1 MSTIKNPTRFAELE
15 YCLQGYFDG
24 KLAPVMKQVR
34 DELTHKQLEERG
46 RYQSS
51 LAGVLASANPYV
63 NNTEFVLKQT
73 GKWNSKT
80 TEDYLA
86 MCNQKIWKDKNIVKD
101 LALLAGEWR
110 NAVVK
115 EIGRSKYDALSKACG
130 EDLAYAYVAQRM
142 EDLMIGKLVKDNTPK
157 STMDYILRK
166 AAQNSIWG
174 LQEEL
179 MKSPLTAEIEARG
192 EKAYKPSKTEK
203 FAGRAT
209 ASVMDA
215 VTMGG
220 IGSWKSLATLVGS
233 DMALGYVLD
242 SKKGNAEQRKEQ
254 VMELSISKG
263 VFGQNGNA
271 FTGFRSQ
278 AKKVNAT
285 DNGYVKTLNSKFHN
299 KIHIPQKAFT
309 PMAWTDN
316 SLSFLSK
323 KSKIKFPF
331 QKEQE
336 KRNDPKYKNV
346 PLIVAPGK
354 EDAYLEEKAKH
365 DAAKVAE
372 AERIIKERNE
382 TEALQ
387 EDAEQQQS
395 EDTQQ
400 EQPERDNS
408 NGWEGLL
415 KNFGLNGFSDIG
427 NNLGYV
433 IAMLPDILVGLFTG
447 KTQSLGLKDNMM
459 PIAAILAGMFVK
471 NPLLKMTL
479 IGMGGTNLL
488 NKAGHEALANKR
500 ESNDGNAV
508 SYDNTTSQA
517 VQYKSYPDEPLNPRI
532 ANPVL
537 QGNCLVATIDRVPY
551 TIQLPEHVV
560 GAYQAGALPLNTLA
574 NAVLAK
580 SDQMRQMA
588 EHNYGEQEVR
598 SVRNEAMEN
607 AEQREVIQRSR

>member
-233 DMALGYVLD
+233 DMALGYILD
-242 SKKGNAEQRKEQ
+242 SKKGNGEQRKEQ
-254 VMELSISKG
+254 AMELSISKG

-285 DNGYVKTLNSKFHN
+285 DNGYVKTLNSKLHN

-309 PMAWTDN
+309 HMAWTDN
-316 SLSFLSK
+316 SF
-323 KSKIKFPF
+323 KFPF

-365 DAAKVAE
+365 DAAKIAE

-408 NGWEGLL
+408 NGWDGLL
-415 KNFGLNGFSDIG
+415 KNFGLDGFGDIG

-433 IAMLPDILVGLFTG
+433 IAMLPDILVGMFTG

-459 PIAAILAGMFVK
+459 PIAAVLAGMFVK

-479 IGMGGTNLL
+479 IGMGGANLL
-488 NKAGHEALANKR
+488 NKAGHEALANKQ
-500 ESNDGNAV
+500 EGNKSNVALGSNTNAV
-508 SYDNTTSQA
+508 R
-517 VQYKSYPDEPLNPRI
+517 YKSYPDEPLNPRI
-532 ANPVL
+532 TNPVL
-537 QGNCLVATIDRVPY
+537 QGNCLVVTIDKVPY

-574 NAVLAK
+574 NSILAK
-580 SDQMRQMA
+580 SDQMRLVA
-588 EHNYGEQEVR
+588 GRNYGEHE
-598 SVRNEAMEN
+598 VRNEAMEN
-607 AEQREVIQRSR
+607 AEQREIIQRSR

>member
-1 MSTIKNPTRFAELE
+1 MNTINNPIRFAELE
-15 YCLQGYFDG
+15 YCLQSYFDG
-24 KLAPVMKQVR
+24 KLVPKMKQVQDTLANKQV
-34 DELTHKQLEERG
+34 DEKG

-51 LAGVLASANPYV
+51 LAGFFASVNPYAD
-63 NNTEFVLKQT
+63 NTDYVLKHT

-86 MCNQKIWKDKNIVKD
+86 MCNQKIWKDKLIVKD
-101 LALLAGEWR
+101 LATIAGEWR

-130 EDLAYAYVAQRM
+130 EDLAYAYIAQRM
-142 EDLMIGKLVKDNTPK
+142 ENLMIGKLVKDNTPK

-166 AAQNSIWG
+166 AAQDSIWG

-203 FAGRAT
+203 FAGKAT
-209 ASVMDA
+209 ASVVDA

-220 IGSWKSLATLVGS
+220 IGSWKSLATFVGS
-233 DMALGYVLD
+233 DMALGYALD
-242 SKKGNAEQRKEQ
+242 TKNGNTEHRKEQ
-254 VMELSISKG
+254 AMELSISKS
-263 VFGQNGNA
+263 VFGQSGNA
-271 FTGFRSQ
+271 FASFRSQ

-285 DNGYVKTLNSKFHN
+285 DNGYLKSINSKLNN
-299 KIHIPQKAFT
+299 KIHIPQKAIT
-309 PMAWTDN
+309 RMAWTDN
-316 SLSFLSK
+316 SY
-323 KSKIKFPF
+323 KFPF
-331 QKEQE
+331 LQEQE
-336 KRNDPKYKNV
+336 KRNNPKYKDV

-354 EDAYLEEKAKH
+354 EDAYLKDKAKNE
-365 DAAKVAE
+365 AAKVAE
-372 AERIIKERNE
+372 AERIIKEKNE

-408 NGWEGLL
+408 NGWDGLL
-415 KNFGLNGFSDIG
+415 KNFGLDGFGDIG

-433 IAMLPDILVGLFTG
+433 IAMLPDILVGMFTG

-459 PIAAILAGMFVK
+459 PIASILAGMFVK

-479 IGMGGTNLL
+479 IGMGGANLL
-488 NKAGHEALANKR
+488 NKAGHEALANKQ
-500 ESNDGNAV
+500 EGNKSNVALGSNTNAV
-508 SYDNTTSQA
+508 R
-517 VQYKSYPDEPLNPRI
+517 YKSYPDEPLNPRI
-532 ANPVL
+532 TNPVL
-537 QGNCLVATIDRVPY
+537 QGNCLVATIDKVPY

-574 NAVLAK
+574 NSILAK
-580 SDQMRQMA
+580 SDQMRLVA
-588 EHNYGEQEVR
+588 GRSYGEHE
-598 SVRNEAMEN
+598 VRNEAMEN
-607 AEQREVIQRSR
+607 AEQREIIQRSR

>member
-209 ASVMDA
+209 ASVVDA

-233 DMALGYVLD
+233 DMALGYILD
-242 SKKGNAEQRKEQ
+242 SKKGNGEQRKEQ
-254 VMELSISKG
+254 AMELSISKG

-285 DNGYVKTLNSKFHN
+285 DNGYVKTLNSKLHN

-316 SLSFLSK
+316 S
-323 KSKIKFPF
+323 IKFPF

-372 AERIIKERNE
+372 AERIIQEKKDAEAQQTE
-382 TEALQ
+382 T
-387 EDAEQQQS
+387 DEQQQAQS
-395 EDTQQ
+395 EEEQQ
-400 EQPERDNS
+400 EQPENDNS

-415 KNFGLNGFSDIG
+415 KNFGLDGFSDIG

-479 IGMGGTNLL
+479 IGMGGANLL
-488 NKAGHEALANKR
+488 NKAGHEALANKQ
-500 ESNDGNAV
+500 EGNDGNAV
-508 SYDNTTSQA
+508 SYGNTTAQA

-580 SDQMRQMA
+580 SDQTRQMA
-588 EHNYGEQEVR
+588 ERNYGEQEVR
-598 SVRNEAMEN
+598 NVRNEAMEN
-607 AEQREVIQRSR
+607 AELREVIQRSR

>member
-209 ASVMDA
+209 ASVVDA

-233 DMALGYVLD
+233 DMALGYILD
-242 SKKGNAEQRKEQ
+242 SKKGNGEQRKEQ
-254 VMELSISKG
+254 AMELSISKG

-285 DNGYVKTLNSKFHN
+285 DNGYVKTLNSKLHN

-309 PMAWTDN
+309 HMAWTDN
-316 SLSFLSK
+316 SF
-323 KSKIKFPF
+323 KFPF

-365 DAAKVAE
+365 DAAKIAE
-372 AERIIKERNE
+372 AERIIQEKKEAEAQQTE
-382 TEALQ
+382 T
-387 EDAEQQQS
+387 DEQQQVQS
-395 EDTQQ
+395 EEELQ
-400 EQPERDNS
+400 EQPENDNS

-479 IGMGGTNLL
+479 IGMGGANLL
-488 NKAGHEALANKR
+488 NKAGHEALANKQ
-500 ESNDGNAV
+500 EGNDGNAV
-508 SYDNTTSQA
+508 SYGNTTAQA

-537 QGNCLVATIDRVPY
+537 QGNCLVTTIDRVPY

-580 SDQMRQMA
+580 SDQTRQMA
-588 EHNYGEQEVR
+588 ERNYGEQEVR
-598 SVRNEAMEN
+598 NVRNEAMEN
-607 AEQREVIQRSR
+607 AELREVIQRSR

>member
-34 DELTHKQLEERG
+34 DDLTHKQLEERG

-242 SKKGNAEQRKEQ
+242 SKKGNGEQRKEQ
-254 VMELSISKG
+254 AMELSISKG

-285 DNGYVKTLNSKFHN
+285 DNGYVKTLNSKLHN

-316 SLSFLSK
+316 S
-323 KSKIKFPF
+323 IKFPF

-372 AERIIKERNE
+372 AERIIQEKKDAEAQQTE
-382 TEALQ
+382 T
-387 EDAEQQQS
+387 DEQQQAQS
-395 EDTQQ
+395 EEEQQ
-400 EQPERDNS
+400 EQPENDNS

-415 KNFGLNGFSDIG
+415 KNFGLDGFSDIG

-479 IGMGGTNLL
+479 IGMGGANLL
-488 NKAGHEALANKR
+488 NKAGHEALANKQ
-500 ESNDGNAV
+500 EGNDGNAV

-532 ANPVL
+532 VNPVL

-588 EHNYGEQEVR
+588 ERNYGEQEVR
-598 SVRNEAMEN
+598 NVRNEAMEN

>member
-34 DELTHKQLEERG
+34 DDLTHKQLEERG

-51 LAGVLASANPYV
+51 LAGVLASANPYAG
-63 NNTEFVLKQT
+63 NTDFVLKQT

-80 TEDYLA
+80 TEDYLE

-101 LALLAGEWR
+101 LATIAGEWR

-157 STMDYILRK
+157 STMDYIVRK

-179 MKSPLTAEIEARG
+179 MKSPLTVEIEARG

-209 ASVMDA
+209 ASVVDA

-233 DMALGYVLD
+233 DMALGYILD

-254 VMELSISKG
+254 AMELSISKG

-285 DNGYVKTLNSKFHN
+285 DNGYVKTLNSKLHN
-299 KIHIPQKAFT
+299 KIHILQKAFT

-316 SLSFLSK
+316 SF
-323 KSKIKFPF
+323 KFPF

-447 KTQSLGLKDNMM
+447 KTQSLGLKNNMM

-479 IGMGGTNLL
+479 IGMGGANLL

-500 ESNDGNAV
+500 EGNDGNAV
-508 SYDNTTSQA
+508 SYGNTTAQA

-560 GAYQAGALPLNTLA
+560 GAYQAGALPLNTIA

-588 EHNYGEQEVR
+588 ERNYGEQEVR
-598 SVRNEAMEN
+598 NVRNEAMEN

>member
-15 YCLQGYFDG
+15 YCLQGYFDC

-34 DELTHKQLEERG
+34 DDLTHKQLEERG

-51 LAGVLASANPYV
+51 LAGALASANPYAD
-63 NNTEFVLKQT
+63 NTDFVLKQT

-80 TEDYLA
+80 TEDYLE

-101 LALLAGEWR
+101 LTTIAGEWR

-209 ASVMDA
+209 ASVVDA

-233 DMALGYVLD
+233 DMALGYILD
-242 SKKGNAEQRKEQ
+242 SKKRNGEQRKEQ
-254 VMELSISKG
+254 AMELSISKG

-285 DNGYVKTLNSKFHN
+285 DNGYVKTLNSKLHN

-316 SLSFLSK
+316 SF
-323 KSKIKFPF
+323 KFPF

-479 IGMGGTNLL
+479 IGMGGANLL

-508 SYDNTTSQA
+508 SYDNTTAQA

-560 GAYQAGALPLNTLA
+560 GAYQAGALPLNTIA

>member
-101 LALLAGEWR
+101 LATIAGEWR

-179 MKSPLTAEIEARG
+179 MKSPLTVEIEARG

-233 DMALGYVLD
+233 DMALGYILD
-242 SKKGNAEQRKEQ
+242 SKKGNGEQRKEQ
-254 VMELSISKG
+254 AMELSISKG

-285 DNGYVKTLNSKFHN
+285 DNGYVKTLNSKLHN

-316 SLSFLSK
+316 SF
-323 KSKIKFPF
+323 KFPF

-354 EDAYLEEKAKH
+354 EDAYLKEKAKH
-365 DAAKVAE
+365 DAAKVSE
-372 AERIIKERNE
+372 AERIIQEKKEEEAQQTE
-382 TEALQ
+382 T
-387 EDAEQQQS
+387 DEQQQAQS
-395 EDTQQ
+395 EEELQ
-400 EQPERDNS
+400 EQPENDNS

-479 IGMGGTNLL
+479 IGMGGANLL

-508 SYDNTTSQA
+508 SYGNTTAQT

-588 EHNYGEQEVR
+588 ERNYGEQEVR
-598 SVRNEAMEN
+598 NVRNEAMEN

>member
-34 DELTHKQLEERG
+34 DDLTHKQLEERG

-51 LAGVLASANPYV
+51 LAGVLASTNPYAD
-63 NNTEFVLKQT
+63 NTEFVLKQT

-80 TEDYLA
+80 TEDYLE

-101 LALLAGEWR
+101 LAILAGEWR
-110 NAVVK
+110 NAVVQ
-115 EIGRSKYDALSKACG
+115 EVGRTKYDALSKACG

-174 LQEEL
+174 MQEEL
-179 MKSPLTAEIEARG
+179 LKSPLTAEIEARG

-209 ASVMDA
+209 ASVVDA

-220 IGSWKSLATLVGS
+220 IGSWKSLATFVGS

-242 SKKGNAEQRKEQ
+242 TKKGNGEQRKEQ
-254 VMELSISKG
+254 AMELSISKG
-263 VFGQNGNA
+263 IFGQNGNA
-271 FTGFRSQ
+271 FTCFRSQ

-285 DNGYVKTLNSKFHN
+285 DNGYVKTLNSKLHN

-309 PMAWTDN
+309 PMEWTDN
-316 SLSFLSK
+316 SF
-323 KSKIKFPF
+323 KFPF

-372 AERIIKERNE
+372 AERIIQEKEEAQQTE
-382 TEALQ
+382 T
-387 EDAEQQQS
+387 DEQQQAQS
-395 EDTQQ
+395 EEELQ
-400 EQPERDNS
+400 EQPENDNS

-433 IAMLPDILVGLFTG
+433 IAMLPDILVGMFTG
-447 KTQSLGLKDNMM
+447 KTQSLGLKANMM

-479 IGMGGTNLL
+479 IGMGGANLL

-500 ESNDGNAV
+500 EGNDGIAI
-508 SYDNTTSQA
+508 SYGNTTAQA
-517 VQYKSYPDEPLNPRI
+517 VQYKSYPDQPLNPRI

-580 SDQMRQMA
+580 NDQMRQMA
-588 EHNYGEQEVR
+588 ERNYGEQEVR

>member
-34 DELTHKQLEERG
+34 DDLTHKQLEERG

-51 LAGVLASANPYV
+51 LAGVLASANPYAD
-63 NNTEFVLKQT
+63 NTDFVLKQT

-86 MCNQKIWKDKNIVKD
+86 MCNEKIWKDKAIVKD
-101 LALLAGEWR
+101 LATVAGEWR

-142 EDLMIGKLVKDNTPK
+142 EDLMVNKLVKDNTPK
-157 STMDYILRK
+157 STMDYIMRK
-166 AAQNSIWG
+166 AAQSCIWG

-179 MKSPLTAEIEARG
+179 LKSPLTAEIEARG
-192 EKAYKPSKTEK
+192 EKAYKPSKAET
-203 FAGRAT
+203 FAGKAT
-209 ASVMDA
+209 ASVVDA
-215 VTMGG
+215 VTLGG

-242 SKKGNAEQRKEQ
+242 AKNGNAEQRKEQ
-254 VMELSISKG
+254 AMELSISKG

-285 DNGYVKTLNSKFHN
+285 DNGYLKTLNSRLHN
-299 KIHIPQKAFT
+299 KIHIPQKAIM

-316 SLSFLSK
+316 SY
-323 KSKIKFPF
+323 KFPF
-331 QKEQE
+331 LQEQE
-336 KRNDPKYKNV
+336 KRKDPKYKDV

-372 AERIIKERNE
+372 AERIIQEKKEAE
-382 TEALQ
+382 MQQTEDGGQQPQ
-387 EDAEQQQS
+387 EEM
-395 EDTQQ
+395 Q
-400 EQPERDNS
+400 EQPEHDNS

-415 KNFGLNGFSDIG
+415 KNFGLDGFSDIG

-479 IGMGGTNLL
+479 IGMGGANLL

-500 ESNDGNAV
+500 EGDCGNAV
-508 SYDNTTSQA
+508 SYINNHVNATHS
-517 VQYKSYPDEPLNPRI
+517 VQYKVYPDEPLNPRI

-537 QGNCLVATIDRVPY
+537 QGNCLVATIDSVPC

-580 SDQMRQMA
+580 SDQMRQVA
-588 EHNYGEQEVR
+588 ERNYGEHEVR
-598 SVRNEAMEN
+598 RMRNEAMEN
-607 AEQREVIQRSR
+607 AEQREVIQRAR

>member
-34 DELTHKQLEERG
+34 DDLTHKQLEERG

-63 NNTEFVLKQT
+63 DNTEFVLKQT

-115 EIGRSKYDALSKACG
+115 EIGRSKYDALSKSCG

-209 ASVMDA
+209 ASVVDA

-233 DMALGYVLD
+233 DMALGYILD
-242 SKKGNAEQRKEQ
+242 SKKGNGEQRKEQ
-254 VMELSISKG
+254 AMELSISKG

-271 FTGFRSQ
+271 FTVFRSQ

-285 DNGYVKTLNSKFHN
+285 DNGYVKTLNSKLHN
-299 KIHIPQKAFT
+299 KIHISQKAFT

-316 SLSFLSK
+316 SF
-323 KSKIKFPF
+323 KFPF

-372 AERIIKERNE
+372 AEHIIQEKKEAEAQQTE
-382 TEALQ
+382 T
-387 EDAEQQQS
+387 DEQQQAQS
-395 EDTQQ
+395 EEELQ
-400 EQPERDNS
+400 EQPENDNS

-479 IGMGGTNLL
+479 IGIGGANLL

-500 ESNDGNAV
+500 EGNDGNAV
-508 SYDNTTSQA
+508 SYGNTTAQA
-517 VQYKSYPDEPLNPRI
+517 VQYKFYPDEPLNPRI

-588 EHNYGEQEVR
+588 ERNYGEQEVR
-598 SVRNEAMEN
+598 NVRNEAMEN

>member
-34 DELTHKQLEERG
+34 DDLTHKQLEERG

-51 LAGVLASANPYV
+51 LAGVLASANPYAD
-63 NNTEFVLKQT
+63 NTEFVLKQT

-209 ASVMDA
+209 ASVVDA

-233 DMALGYVLD
+233 DMALGYILD

-285 DNGYVKTLNSKFHN
+285 DNGYVKTLNSKLHN

-316 SLSFLSK
+316 SF
-323 KSKIKFPF
+323 KFPF

-408 NGWEGLL
+408 NGWDGLL
-415 KNFGLNGFSDIG
+415 KNFGLDGFGDIG

-433 IAMLPDILVGLFTG
+433 IAMLPDILVGMFTG

-459 PIAAILAGMFVK
+459 PIASILAGMFVK

-479 IGMGGTNLL
+479 IGMGGANLL
-488 NKAGHEALANKR
+488 NKVGHEALANKQEGY
-500 ESNDGNAV
+500 ESNVALGSNTNAV
-508 SYDNTTSQA
+508 R
-517 VQYKSYPDEPLNPRI
+517 YKSYPDEPLNTRI

-537 QGNCLVATIDRVPY
+537 QGNCLVATIDKVPY

-574 NAVLAK
+574 NSILAK
-580 SDQMRQMA
+580 SDQMRLVA
-588 EHNYGEQEVR
+588 GRSYGEHE
-598 SVRNEAMEN
+598 VRNEAMEN
-607 AEQREVIQRSR
+607 AEQREIIQRSR

>member
-179 MKSPLTAEIEARG
+179 LKSPLTAEIEARG

-209 ASVMDA
+209 ASVVDA

-233 DMALGYVLD
+233 DMALGYILD
-242 SKKGNAEQRKEQ
+242 SKKGNGEQRKEQ
-254 VMELSISKG
+254 AMELSISKG

-285 DNGYVKTLNSKFHN
+285 DNGYVKTLNSKLHN

-316 SLSFLSK
+316 SF
-323 KSKIKFPF
+323 KFPF

-336 KRNDPKYKNV
+336 KRNGPKYKNV

-372 AERIIKERNE
+372 AERIIQEKKEAEAQQTE
-382 TEALQ
+382 T
-387 EDAEQQQS
+387 DEQQQAQS
-395 EDTQQ
+395 EEELQD
-400 EQPERDNS
+400 QPENDNS

-479 IGMGGTNLL
+479 IGMGGANLL

-508 SYDNTTSQA
+508 SYDNTTAQA

-588 EHNYGEQEVR
+588 ERNYGEQEVR
-598 SVRNEAMEN
+598 NVRNEAMEN

>member
-34 DELTHKQLEERG
+34 DDLTHKQLEERG

-63 NNTEFVLKQT
+63 DNTDFVLKQT

-157 STMDYILRK
+157 STVDYILRK

-209 ASVMDA
+209 ASVVGA

-233 DMALGYVLD
+233 DMALGYILD
-242 SKKGNAEQRKEQ
+242 SKKGNGELRKEQ
-254 VMELSISKG
+254 AMELSISKG

-285 DNGYVKTLNSKFHN
+285 DNGYVKTLNSKLHN

-316 SLSFLSK
+316 SF
-323 KSKIKFPF
+323 KFPF

-372 AERIIKERNE
+372 AEHIIQEKKEAEAQQTE
-382 TEALQ
+382 T
-387 EDAEQQQS
+387 DEQQQAQS
-395 EDTQQ
+395 EEEPQ
-400 EQPERDNS
+400 EQPENDNS

-433 IAMLPDILVGLFTG
+433 IAMLPDILVGIFTG

-479 IGMGGTNLL
+479 IGMGGANLL
-488 NKAGHEALANKR
+488 NKAEHEALANKR

-588 EHNYGEQEVR
+588 EHNYGKQEVR

>member
-233 DMALGYVLD
+233 DMALGYILD
-242 SKKGNAEQRKEQ
+242 SKKGNGEQRKEQ
-254 VMELSISKG
+254 AMELSISKG

-285 DNGYVKTLNSKFHN
+285 DNGYVKTLNSKLHN

-316 SLSFLSK
+316 SF
-323 KSKIKFPF
+323 KFPF

-365 DAAKVAE
+365 DAAKIAE

-395 EDTQQ
+395 EETQQ

-479 IGMGGTNLL
+479 IGMGGANLL

-532 ANPVL
+532 VNPVL

-560 GAYQAGALPLNTLA
+560 GAYQARALPLNTLA

-588 EHNYGEQEVR
+588 ERNYGEQEVR

>member
-101 LALLAGEWR
+101 LATIAGEWR

-233 DMALGYVLD
+233 DMALGYILD
-242 SKKGNAEQRKEQ
+242 SKKGNGEQRKEQ
-254 VMELSISKG
+254 AMELSISKG

-285 DNGYVKTLNSKFHN
+285 DNGYVKTLNSKLHN

-309 PMAWTDN
+309 HMAWTDN
-316 SLSFLSK
+316 SF
-323 KSKIKFPF
+323 KFPF

-365 DAAKVAE
+365 DAAKIAE
-372 AERIIKERNE
+372 AERIIQEKKEAEAQQTE
-382 TEALQ
+382 T
-387 EDAEQQQS
+387 DEQQQVQS
-395 EDTQQ
+395 EEELQ
-400 EQPERDNS
+400 EQPENDNS

-415 KNFGLNGFSDIG
+415 KNFGLDGFSDIG

-479 IGMGGTNLL
+479 IGMGGANLL
-488 NKAGHEALANKR
+488 NKAGHEALANKQ
-500 ESNDGNAV
+500 EGNDGNAV
-508 SYDNTTSQA
+508 SYGNTTAQA

-537 QGNCLVATIDRVPY
+537 QGNCLVTTIDRVPY

-580 SDQMRQMA
+580 SDKMRQMA
-588 EHNYGEQEVR
+588 ERNYGEQEVR

>member
-15 YCLQGYFDG
+15 FCLQRYFDG
-24 KLAPVMKQVR
+24 KLTPVMKQVL
-34 DELTHKQLEERG
+34 DDLTHKQLEERG

-51 LAGVLASANPYV
+51 LAGVLASVNPYAD
-63 NNTEFVLKQT
+63 NTDFVLKQT

-80 TEDYLA
+80 IEDYLE

-101 LALLAGEWR
+101 LATIAGEWR

-142 EDLMIGKLVKDNTPK
+142 EDLMIGKLVKENTPK

-179 MKSPLTAEIEARG
+179 LKSPLTAEIEARG

-209 ASVMDA
+209 ASVLDA

-233 DMALGYVLD
+233 DMALGYILD

-285 DNGYVKTLNSKFHN
+285 DNGYFKTLNSKLHN

-316 SLSFLSK
+316 SL
-323 KSKIKFPF
+323 KFPF

-372 AERIIKERNE
+372 AERIIQEKKEAEAQHTE
-382 TEALQ
+382 T
-387 EDAEQQQS
+387 DEQQQAQS
-395 EDTQQ
+395 EEELQD
-400 EQPERDNS
+400 QPENDNS

-479 IGMGGTNLL
+479 IGMGGANLL

-508 SYDNTTSQA
+508 SYGNTTAQA
-517 VQYKSYPDEPLNPRI
+517 VQYKSYPDELLNPRI

-580 SDQMRQMA
+580 NDQMRQMA
-588 EHNYGEQEVR
+588 ERNYGEQEVR
-598 SVRNEAMEN
+598 NVRNEAMEN

>member
-233 DMALGYVLD
+233 DMALGYILD
-242 SKKGNAEQRKEQ
+242 SKKGNGEQRKEQ
-254 VMELSISKG
+254 AMELSISKG

-285 DNGYVKTLNSKFHN
+285 DNGYVKTLNSKLHN

-316 SLSFLSK
+316 SF
-323 KSKIKFPF
+323 KFPF

-354 EDAYLEEKAKH
+354 EDAYLGEKAKH
-365 DAAKVAE
+365 DAAKIAE

-395 EDTQQ
+395 EETQQ

-479 IGMGGTNLL
+479 IGMGGANLL

-532 ANPVL
+532 VNPVL

-588 EHNYGEQEVR
+588 ERNYGEQEVR

>member
-233 DMALGYVLD
+233 DMALGYILD
-242 SKKGNAEQRKEQ
+242 SKKGNGEQRKEQ
-254 VMELSISKG
+254 AMELSISKG

-285 DNGYVKTLNSKFHN
+285 DNGYVKTLNSKLHN

-316 SLSFLSK
+316 SF
-323 KSKIKFPF
+323 KFPF

-365 DAAKVAE
+365 DAAKIAE

-395 EDTQQ
+395 EETQQ

-427 NNLGYV
+427 NNLSYV

-479 IGMGGTNLL
+479 IGMGGANLL

-532 ANPVL
+532 VNPVL

-588 EHNYGEQEVR
+588 ERNYGEQEVR

>member
-1 MSTIKNPTRFAELE
+1 MSIIKNPTRFAELE

-24 KLAPVMKQVR
+24 KLALVMKQVR
-34 DELTHKQLEERG
+34 DDLTHKQLEERG

-51 LAGVLASANPYV
+51 LAGVLASANPYAD
-63 NNTEFVLKQT
+63 NTEFVLKQT

-86 MCNQKIWKDKNIVKD
+86 MCNQKIWKNKNIVKD

-209 ASVMDA
+209 ASVVDA

-233 DMALGYVLD
+233 DMALGYILD

-285 DNGYVKTLNSKFHN
+285 DNGYVKTLNSKLHN

-316 SLSFLSK
+316 CF
-323 KSKIKFPF
+323 KFPF

-372 AERIIKERNE
+372 AERIIQEKKEAEAQQTE
-382 TEALQ
+382 T
-387 EDAEQQQS
+387 DEQQQAQS
-395 EDTQQ
+395 EEELQ
-400 EQPERDNS
+400 EQPENDNS

-471 NPLLKMTL
+471 
-479 IGMGGTNLL
+479 I
-488 NKAGHEALANKR
+488 H
-500 ESNDGNAV
+500 
-508 SYDNTTSQA
+508 
-517 VQYKSYPDEPLNPRI
+517 
-532 ANPVL
+532 
-537 QGNCLVATIDRVPY
+537 C
-551 TIQLPEHVV
+551 
-560 GAYQAGALPLNTLA
+560 
-574 NAVLAK
+574 
-580 SDQMRQMA
+580 
-588 EHNYGEQEVR
+588 
-598 SVRNEAMEN
+598 
-607 AEQREVIQRSR
+607 

>member
-34 DELTHKQLEERG
+34 DDLTHKQLEERG

-63 NNTEFVLKQT
+63 DNTEFVLKQT

-130 EDLAYAYVAQRM
+130 EDLAYAYVVQRM

-157 STMDYILRK
+157 STVDYILRK

-209 ASVMDA
+209 ASVVDA

-233 DMALGYVLD
+233 DMALGYILD
-242 SKKGNAEQRKEQ
+242 SKKGNGEQRKEQ
-254 VMELSISKG
+254 AMELSISKG

-285 DNGYVKTLNSKFHN
+285 DNGYVKTLNSKLHN

-316 SLSFLSK
+316 SF
-323 KSKIKFPF
+323 KFPF

-365 DAAKVAE
+365 DAAKIAE
-372 AERIIKERNE
+372 AERIIQEKKEAEAQQTE
-382 TEALQ
+382 T
-387 EDAEQQQS
+387 DEQQQAQS
-395 EDTQQ
+395 EEELQ
-400 EQPERDNS
+400 EQPENDNS

-433 IAMLPDILVGLFTG
+433 IAMLPDILVGLFSG

-479 IGMGGTNLL
+479 IGMGGANLL

-508 SYDNTTSQA
+508 SYDNTTAQA

-588 EHNYGEQEVR
+588 ERNYGEQEVR
-598 SVRNEAMEN
+598 NVRNEAMEN

>member
-63 NNTEFVLKQT
+63 DNTEFVLKQT

-157 STMDYILRK
+157 STMDYIVRK

-209 ASVMDA
+209 ASVVDV

-233 DMALGYVLD
+233 DMALGYILD
-242 SKKGNAEQRKEQ
+242 SKKGNGEQRKEQ
-254 VMELSISKG
+254 AMELSISKG

-285 DNGYVKTLNSKFHN
+285 DNGYVKTLNSKLHN

-316 SLSFLSK
+316 SF
-323 KSKIKFPF
+323 KFPF

-365 DAAKVAE
+365 DAAKIAE

-479 IGMGGTNLL
+479 IGMGGANLL

-508 SYDNTTSQA
+508 SYDNTTAQA

>member
-1 MSTIKNPTRFAELE
+1 MTTKERMRFAELE
-15 YCLQGYFDG
+15 YCLQSYFDG
-24 KLAPVMKQVR
+24 KLVPMMKQVQDTLANKKV
-34 DELTHKQLEERG
+34 DEKG

-51 LAGVLASANPYV
+51 LAGIFASVNPYAD
-63 NNTEFVLKQT
+63 NTDYVLKHT

-86 MCNQKIWKDKNIVKD
+86 MCNQKIWKDKTIVKD
-101 LALLAGEWR
+101 LATIAGEWR

-130 EDLAYAYVAQRM
+130 EDLAYAYIVQRM
-142 EDLMIGKLVKDNTPK
+142 ENLMIGKLVKDNTPK

-166 AAQNSIWG
+166 AAQDSMWG

-203 FAGRAT
+203 FAGKAT
-209 ASVMDA
+209 ASVVDA

-220 IGSWKSLATLVGS
+220 IGSWKSLATFVGS
-233 DMALGYVLD
+233 DMALGYALD
-242 SKKGNAEQRKEQ
+242 TKKGNTEHRKEQ
-254 VMELSISKG
+254 AMELSISKG
-263 VFGQNGNA
+263 VFGQSGNA
-271 FTGFRSQ
+271 FAGFRSQ

-285 DNGYVKTLNSKFHN
+285 DNGYLKSINSKLNN
-299 KIHIPQKAFT
+299 KIHIPQKAIT
-309 PMAWTDN
+309 RMAWTDN
-316 SLSFLSK
+316 SY
-323 KSKIKFPF
+323 KFPF
-331 QKEQE
+331 LQEQE
-336 KRNDPKYKNV
+336 KRNNPKYKDV

-354 EDAYLEEKAKH
+354 EDAYLKDKAKNE
-365 DAAKVAE
+365 AAKVAE
-372 AERIIKERNE
+372 AERIIKEKNE

-408 NGWEGLL
+408 NGWDGLL
-415 KNFGLNGFSDIG
+415 KNFGLDGFGDIG

-433 IAMLPDILVGLFTG
+433 IAMLPDILVGMFTG

-459 PIAAILAGMFVK
+459 PIAAVLAGMFVK

-479 IGMGGTNLL
+479 IGMGGANLL
-488 NKAGHEALANKR
+488 NKAGHEALANKQ
-500 ESNDGNAV
+500 EGNKSNVALGSNTNAV
-508 SYDNTTSQA
+508 R
-517 VQYKSYPDEPLNPRI
+517 YKSYPDEPLNPRI
-532 ANPVL
+532 TNPVL
-537 QGNCLVATIDRVPY
+537 QGNCLVATIDKVPY

-574 NAVLAK
+574 NSILAK
-580 SDQMRQMA
+580 SDQMRLVA
-588 EHNYGEQEVR
+588 GRNYGEHE
-598 SVRNEAMEN
+598 VRNEAMEN
-607 AEQREVIQRSR
+607 AEQREIIQRSR

>member
-1 MSTIKNPTRFAELE
+1 MNTINNPMRFAELE
-15 YCLQGYFDG
+15 YCLQSYFDG
-24 KLAPVMKQVR
+24 KLVPMMKQVQDTLANKKV
-34 DELTHKQLEERG
+34 DEKG

-51 LAGVLASANPYV
+51 LAGIFASANPYAD
-63 NNTEFVLKQT
+63 NTDYVLKHT

-86 MCNQKIWKDKNIVKD
+86 MCNQKIWKDKTIVKD
-101 LALLAGEWR
+101 LATIAGEWR

-130 EDLAYAYVAQRM
+130 EDLAYAYIAQRM
-142 EDLMIGKLVKDNTPK
+142 ENLMIGKLVKDNTPK

-166 AAQNSIWG
+166 AAQDSMWG

-209 ASVMDA
+209 ASVVDA

-220 IGSWKSLATLVGS
+220 IGSWKSLATFVGS
-233 DMALGYVLD
+233 DMALGYALD
-242 SKKGNAEQRKEQ
+242 TKKGNTEHRKEQ
-254 VMELSISKG
+254 AMELSISKG
-263 VFGQNGNA
+263 VFGQSGNA
-271 FTGFRSQ
+271 FAGFRSQ

-285 DNGYVKTLNSKFHN
+285 DNGYLKSINSKLNN
-299 KIHIPQKAFT
+299 KIHIPQKAIT
-309 PMAWTDN
+309 RMAWTDN
-316 SLSFLSK
+316 SY
-323 KSKIKFPF
+323 KFPF
-331 QKEQE
+331 LQEQE
-336 KRNDPKYKNV
+336 KRNNPKYKDV
-346 PLIVAPGK
+346 PLIVEPGK
-354 EDAYLEEKAKH
+354 EDAYLKDKAKNE
-365 DAAKVAE
+365 AAKVAE

-408 NGWEGLL
+408 NGWDGLL
-415 KNFGLNGFSDIG
+415 KNFGLDGFGDIG

-433 IAMLPDILVGLFTG
+433 IAMLPDILVGMFTG

-459 PIAAILAGMFVK
+459 PIASILAGMFVK

-479 IGMGGTNLL
+479 IGIGGANLL
-488 NKAGHEALANKR
+488 NKAGHEALANKQ
-500 ESNDGNAV
+500 EGNKSNVALGSNTNAV
-508 SYDNTTSQA
+508 R
-517 VQYKSYPDEPLNPRI
+517 YKSYPDEPLNPRI
-532 ANPVL
+532 TNPVL
-537 QGNCLVATIDRVPY
+537 QGNCLVATIDKVPY

-560 GAYQAGALPLNTLA
+560 GAYQAGTLPLNTLA
-574 NAVLAK
+574 NSILAK
-580 SDQMRQMA
+580 SDQMRLVA
-588 EHNYGEQEVR
+588 ERSYGEHE
-598 SVRNEAMEN
+598 VRNEAMEN
-607 AEQREVIQRSR
+607 AEQREIIQRSR

>member
-1 MSTIKNPTRFAELE
+1 MNTINNPMRFAELE
-15 YCLQGYFDG
+15 YCLQSYFDG
-24 KLAPVMKQVR
+24 KLVPMMKQVQDTLANKKV
-34 DELTHKQLEERG
+34 DEKG

-51 LAGVLASANPYV
+51 LAGIFASVNPYAD
-63 NNTEFVLKQT
+63 NTDYVLKHT

-86 MCNQKIWKDKNIVKD
+86 MCNQKIWKDKTIVKD
-101 LALLAGEWR
+101 LATIAGEWR

-130 EDLAYAYVAQRM
+130 EDLAYAYIAQRM
-142 EDLMIGKLVKDNTPK
+142 ENLMIGKLVKDNTPK

-166 AAQNSIWG
+166 AAQDSMWG

-203 FAGRAT
+203 FAGKAT
-209 ASVMDA
+209 ASVVDA

-220 IGSWKSLATLVGS
+220 IGSWKSLATFVGS
-233 DMALGYVLD
+233 DMALGYALD
-242 SKKGNAEQRKEQ
+242 TKKGNTEHRKEQ
-254 VMELSISKG
+254 AMELSISKG
-263 VFGQNGNA
+263 VFGQSGNVFA
-271 FTGFRSQ
+271 SFRSQ

-285 DNGYVKTLNSKFHN
+285 DNSYLKSINSKLNN
-299 KIHIPQKAFT
+299 KIHIPQKAIT
-309 PMAWTDN
+309 RMAWTDN
-316 SLSFLSK
+316 SY
-323 KSKIKFPF
+323 KFPF
-331 QKEQE
+331 LQEQE
-336 KRNDPKYKNV
+336 KRNNPKYKDV

-354 EDAYLEEKAKH
+354 EDAYLKDKAKNE
-365 DAAKVAE
+365 AAKVAE
-372 AERIIKERNE
+372 AERIIKEKNE
-382 TEALQ
+382 AETLQ

-408 NGWEGLL
+408 NGWDGLL
-415 KNFGLNGFSDIG
+415 KNFGLDGFSDIG

-433 IAMLPDILVGLFTG
+433 IAMLPDILVGMFTD

-459 PIAAILAGMFVK
+459 PIAAVLAGMFVK

-479 IGMGGTNLL
+479 IGMGGANLL
-488 NKAGHEALANKR
+488 NKAGHEALANKQEGN
-500 ESNDGNAV
+500 ESNVALGSNTNAV
-508 SYDNTTSQA
+508 R
-517 VQYKSYPDEPLNPRI
+517 YKSYPDEPLNPRI
-532 ANPVL
+532 TNPVL
-537 QGNCLVATIDRVPY
+537 QGNCLVATIDKVPY
-551 TIQLPEHVV
+551 TIQLPAHVV

-574 NAVLAK
+574 NSILAK
-580 SDQMRQMA
+580 SDQMRQVA
-588 EHNYGEQEVR
+588 GRSYGEHE
-598 SVRNEAMEN
+598 VRNEAMEN

>member
-34 DELTHKQLEERG
+34 DNLTHKQLEERG
-46 RYQSS
+46 KYQGS
-51 LAGVLASANPYV
+51 LAGVLASANPYAD
-63 NNTEFVLKQT
+63 NTEFVLKQT

-86 MCNQKIWKDKNIVKD
+86 MCNEKIWKDKAIVKD
-101 LALLAGEWR
+101 LAIIAGEWR

-115 EIGRSKYDALSKACG
+115 EIGRSRYDALSKACG

-179 MKSPLTAEIEARG
+179 LKSPLTAEIEARG

-203 FAGRAT
+203 FVGKAT
-209 ASVMDA
+209 ASVVDA

-233 DMALGYVLD
+233 DMALGYILD
-242 SKKGNAEQRKEQ
+242 SKKGNCEQRKEQ
-254 VMELSISKG
+254 AMELSISKG

-271 FTGFRSQ
+271 FAGFRSQ

-285 DNGYVKTLNSKFHN
+285 DNSYVKTLNSKLHN
-299 KIHIPQKAFT
+299 KIHIPQKAIT
-309 PMAWTDN
+309 PMAWTNN
-316 SLSFLSK
+316 SF
-323 KSKIKFPF
+323 KFPF

-336 KRNDPKYKNV
+336 KRNDPKYKDV

-372 AERIIKERNE
+372 AERIIQEKKE
-382 TEALQ
+382 TEEQ
-387 EDAEQQQS
+387 RTESDEQQQS
-395 EDTQQ
+395 QEEELQ
-400 EQPERDNS
+400 EQPENDNS

-415 KNFGLNGFSDIG
+415 KNFGLDGFSDIG

-447 KTQSLGLKDNMM
+447 KTQSLGLKENMM

-479 IGMGGTNLL
+479 IGMGGANLL

-500 ESNDGNAV
+500 DINDTNAASYGN
-508 SYDNTTSQA
+508 NTAQA
-517 VQYKSYPDEPLNPRI
+517 VQYKACPDEPLNPRI
-532 ANPVL
+532 ANPIL
-537 QGNCLVATIDRVPY
+537 QGNCLVATIDRVPC

-580 SDQMRQMA
+580 SDQTRQMA
-588 EHNYGEQEVR
+588 ERNYGEQEVIR
-598 SVRNEAMEN
+598 VRNEAMEN

>member
-1 MSTIKNPTRFAELE
+1 MNTINNPIRFAELE
-15 YCLQGYFDG
+15 YCLQSYFDG
-24 KLAPVMKQVR
+24 KLVPMMKQVQDSLANKQV
-34 DELTHKQLEERG
+34 DEKG

-51 LAGVLASANPYV
+51 LAGIFASVNPYAD
-63 NNTEFVLKQT
+63 NTDYVLKHT

-86 MCNQKIWKDKNIVKD
+86 MCNQKIWKDKTIVKD
-101 LALLAGEWR
+101 LATIAGEWR

-130 EDLAYAYVAQRM
+130 EDLAYAYIAQRM
-142 EDLMIGKLVKDNTPK
+142 ENLMIGKLVKDNTPK

-166 AAQNSIWG
+166 AAQDSIWG

-192 EKAYKPSKTEK
+192 EKAYKPNKTEK
-203 FAGRAT
+203 FAGKAT
-209 ASVMDA
+209 ASVVDA

-220 IGSWKSLATLVGS
+220 IGSWKSLATFVGS
-233 DMALGYVLD
+233 DMALGYALD
-242 SKKGNAEQRKEQ
+242 TKKGNTEHCKEQ
-254 VMELSISKG
+254 AMELSISKG
-263 VFGQNGNA
+263 VFGQSGNA
-271 FTGFRSQ
+271 FAGFRSQ

-285 DNGYVKTLNSKFHN
+285 DNGYLKSINSKLN
-299 KIHIPQKAFT
+299 YKIHIPQKAIT
-309 PMAWTDN
+309 RMAWTDN
-316 SLSFLSK
+316 SY
-323 KSKIKFPF
+323 KFPF
-331 QKEQE
+331 LQEQE
-336 KRNDPKYKNV
+336 KRNNPKYKDV

-354 EDAYLEEKAKH
+354 EDAYLKDKAKNE
-365 DAAKVAE
+365 AAKVAE
-372 AERIIKERNE
+372 AERIIKEKNE
-382 TEALQ
+382 AESLQ

-408 NGWEGLL
+408 NGWDGLL
-415 KNFGLNGFSDIG
+415 KNFGLDGFSDIG

-433 IAMLPDILVGLFTG
+433 IAMLPDILVGMFTG

-479 IGMGGTNLL
+479 IGMGGANLL
-488 NKAGHEALANKR
+488 NKAGHEALANKQ
-500 ESNDGNAV
+500 EGNVALGSNTNAV
-508 SYDNTTSQA
+508 R
-517 VQYKSYPDEPLNPRI
+517 YKSYPDEPLNPRI
-532 ANPVL
+532 TNPVL
-537 QGNCLVATIDRVPY
+537 QGNSLVATIDKVPY

-574 NAVLAK
+574 NSILAK
-580 SDQMRQMA
+580 SDQMRLVA
-588 EHNYGEQEVR
+588 GRSYGEHE
-598 SVRNEAMEN
+598 VRNEAMEN